1 MKPKFLTL
9 IILTLITALLLLPF
23 ALSSQYLP
31 MIREQAF
38 NLHQVFQG
46 DLYKQITGYV
56 SLAFVLFELILTVR
70 KRGRGWLIKLTI
82 PGSIIF
88 WRSLHI
94 FVGVGLVAATLVHT
108 IGANGLN
115 FNAIFLWVFFAVTLS
130 ALVGVVA
137 ETGVLESPRR
147 YYGIMPGKEQNKDT
161 NKDTTATT
169 MSGFGISKG
178 KLIAKMR
185 DFWLP
190 THIILVAIFF
200 VMLGFHI
207 FIAYYYQ

>member
-1 MKPKFLTL
+1 MKPKFSTL
-9 IILTLITALLLLPF
+9 IILTFITALLLLPF
-23 ALSSQYLP
+23 AISGNYLP
-31 MIREQAF
+31 TLREQSF
-38 NLHQVFQG
+38 NLYQVFQG
-46 DLYKQITGYV
+46 EIYKQVTGYV
-56 SLAFVLFELILTVR
+56 SLAFVLFEMVLTVR
-70 KRGRGWLIKLTI
+70 KRGRGWLMKITI

-94 FVGVGLVAATLVHT
+94 FIGVGLVAATLIHT

-137 ETGVLESPRR
+137 ETGVLESSRR
-147 YYGIMPGKEQNKDT
+147 YYGTPPAKNPEKEGKKR
-161 NKDTTATT
+161 
-169 MSGFGISKG
+169 GFGISKG

>member
-1 MKPKFLTL
+1 MKPKFSTL
-9 IILTLITALLLLPF
+9 IILTFITALLLLPF
-23 ALSSQYLP
+23 ALSGQYLP
-31 MIREQAF
+31 RLREQAF
-38 NLHQVFQG
+38 DLHQLFQ
-46 DLYKQITGYV
+46 DEIYKQATGYF
-56 SLAFVLFELILTVR
+56 SLTFVLFEMILTVR
-70 KRGRGWLIKLTI
+70 KRGRGWLIKFTI

-147 YYGIMPGKEQNKDT
+147 YYGIAPGKNT
-161 NKDTTATT
+161 SKDTTTPG
-169 MSGFGISKG
+169 SGLGISKG